1 MICKNCGTEN
11 AGAKFCVECGAP
23 LTEETQTLPTDE
35 ESLSREDEV
44 IEETPSSDMNE
55 VIGETPPQNESEAA
69 EETASH
75 NESEAGDKDEYED
88 GEEPKSSEVKEA
100 LENLEKYEAGTIT
113 HPDEKP
119 KEKRSFWCPK
129 NPVLWSFLW
138 LLAFGAA
145 LCGLTALF
153 FAIDIGGTQIIFG
166 VVFAL
171 FAVAVLGLDFTYY
184 LPAALTLDRMF
195 KGKGVRLEYRL
206 KSNELVEQAE
216 KVKNRNR
223 GFYLAIG
230 LFGLAFSIYYIY
242 LIANPNTTALTT
254 LVWISLGFSICVF
267 VICGLLFFLM
277 PKYNYLRMMQGGKR
291 VIIGEKSVYYGGN
304 YYHWRSV
311 QPEATFGNINSRKH
325 ELQLTFVQEFK
336 NGRTQR
342 RKVEMYIPDRELN
355 NAANLLSAYE
365 VSAKAYQEKQM
376 RNSVLNERQNKK
388 KK

>member
-11 AGAKFCVECGAP
+11 AEAKFCVECGAP
-23 LTEETQTLPTDE
+23 LTEETETVLTED
-35 ESLSREDEV
+35 ESLLRDTEV
-44 IEETPSSDMNE
+44 IEEMLPQDENE
-55 VIGETPPQNESEAA
+55 NEEEDEGENGNEENDEN
-69 EETASH
+69 EE
-75 NESEAGDKDEYED
+75 NEENDEDET
-88 GEEPKSSEVKEA
+88 KSSEVREA

-113 HPDEKP
+113 HPSEKP

-153 FAIDIGGTQIIFG
+153 FSIDIGGTQIIFG

-206 KSNELVEQAE
+206 KGNELIEQAE

-242 LIANPNTTALTT
+242 IIASSSTTAQTT

-291 VIIGEKSVYYGGN
+291 VIIGERSVYYGGS
-304 YYHWRSV
+304 YYHWRRV
-311 QPEATFGNINSRKH
+311 QPKATYGNINSRKN

-336 NGRTQR
+336 NGKTRR
-342 RKVEMYIPDRELN
+342 RKIEMYIPDRELK
-355 NAANLLSAYE
+355 NASNLLSAYE

-376 RNSVLNERQNKK
+376 KNSVLNESQSKRKK
-388 KK
+388 